1 MTYRQKL
8 SVVGLGSLLLVLP
21 ATLLVPSF
29 WPSARSLIPQSA
41 IVLSDAHLVW
51 LVIAAV
57 LVVFMQVGFLAF
69 NTASVHPKHA
79 QTVVAAIILNFIA
92 CGLGYTL
99 IGYGLMFGA
108 SFKGVG

>member
-1 MTYRQKL
+1 M
-8 SVVGLGSLLLVLP
+8 
-21 ATLLVPSF
+21 
-29 WPSARSLIPQSA
+29 
-41 IVLSDAHLVW
+41 
-51 LVIAAV
+51 VIAAV

-108 SFKGVG
+108 PQYPGMCQELNKFMYIWSAIPNCRRFDEHWI